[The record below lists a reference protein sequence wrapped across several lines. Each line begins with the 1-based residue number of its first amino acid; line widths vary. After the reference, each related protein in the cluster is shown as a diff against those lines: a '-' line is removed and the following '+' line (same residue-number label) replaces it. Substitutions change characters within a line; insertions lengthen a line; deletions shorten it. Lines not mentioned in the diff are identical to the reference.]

1 MRYHPLRTSSRITHV
16 VSSSKSGRQCA
27 KDTDEAAYV
36 LANLSPRERSSMVI
50 VIVETP
56 SESLLP
62 NPPWCLT
69 QAHHPTRKAHRII
82 RRVGEGLRDGD
93 LFSSVILN

>member
-50 VIVETP
+50 VIVKTP

-62 NPPWCLT
+62 NPPFSNPWCLT
-69 QAHHPTRKAHRII
+69 QAHPTRKAIVSSGE
-82 RRVGEGLRDGD
+82 RVGERD
-93 LFSSVILN
+93 